1 VLQKIWG
8 LIVLIHGQQSSCPR
22 GLTKMNATL
31 RKNGKK
37 MATLTVTHHM
47 TLEDLAFTF
56 MAEYRYEED
65 QVIDQARELSKAKIV
80 EKVKDYLYFQGKENA
95 HYQVSDNLS
104 KNTINQVLEVFKERF
119 KEFN

>member
-1 VLQKIWG
+1 
-8 LIVLIHGQQSSCPR
+8 
-22 GLTKMNATL
+22 MNATL

-47 TLEDLAFTF
+47 TLEDLAYAF

-65 QVIDQARELSKAKIV
+65 SVVRDAREFPKTKIV
-80 EKVKDYLYFQGKENA
+80 EKVKDYLYFSGRETG
-95 HYQVSDNLS
+95 QVGDDLS
-104 KNTINQVLEVFKERF
+104 SNTIQQVLEVFKERF